1 MSDLQGWKRTSV
13 IRHTTVHLP
22 FTLSSI
28 GNETLTVMVLCDSV
42 KGLELKTSFHMN
54 VSGDEEL
61 VHVRSSRHGREIDD
75 FVDDLLDAGEF
86 DDEDMVY
93 DEYLI
98 N

>member
-1 MSDLQGWKRTSV
+1 M
-13 IRHTTVHLP
+13 
-22 FTLSSI
+22 
-28 GNETLTVMVLCDSV
+28 TVMVLCDSV
-42 KGLELKTSFHMN
+42 KGLELKTSFHTN

-61 VHVRSSRHGREIDD
+61 VRLRSSRRGQEIDD
-75 FVDDLLDAGEF
+75 WVDDLLDAGEF

>member
-1 MSDLQGWKRTSV
+1 M
-13 IRHTTVHLP
+13 
-22 FTLSSI
+22 
-28 GNETLTVMVLCDSV
+28 TVMVLCDSV
-42 KGLELKTSFHMN
+42 KGLELKKAFHTN

-61 VHVRSSRHGREIDD
+61 VRLRSSRRGQEIDD
-75 FVDDLLDAGEF
+75 WVDDLLDVGEF